1 MTLTYASVM
10 SDTTSLIFE
19 LKSVQDRERHGEVI
33 SFDVRVGRG
42 NPLLYQNILTK
53 PCFRLRRGHSV

>member
-1 MTLTYASVM
+1 MTLTYALVM

-33 SFDVRVGRG
+33 SFDVRIWRG
-42 NPLLYQNILTK
+42 NPLLYQNVVTK
-53 PCFRLRRGHSV
+53 PCLRLRRGNSV